1 MRMTEIIGTPKAY
14 NISSL
19 QQREEVQVKEVLVKQ
34 AQEKAEDSRGKDFQ
48 ESSPLQKFQESG
60 EKTREDMNPKEVSLT
75 FNKEESFD
83 YIGSESSLAN
93 LDVQKAISVMK
104 KDKILQEYQYFV
116 GGKPDLE
123 YDGDI
128 DGSVFPK

>member
-1 MRMTEIIGTPKAY
+1 MRMTEIIGMPKPY
-14 NISSL
+14 NISNL
-19 QQREEVQVKEVLVKQ
+19 QQREEVQVKEVPVKQ
-34 AQEKAEDSRGKDFQ
+34 AQEKAEDSRVRDFQ
-48 ESSPLQKFQESG
+48 ESSPLQKIQESG
-60 EKTREDMNPKEVSLT
+60 DKAGKDTSPKEVSLT

>member
-1 MRMTEIIGTPKAY
+1 MKMTEIIGTPMPY
-14 NISSL
+14 STQNVP
-19 QQREEVQVKEVLVKQ
+19 QRMEAPVKESQ
-34 AQEKAEDSRGKDFQ
+34 KAVNDSKEDNIQK
-48 ESSPLQKFQESG
+48 SSQLQTPTADVHQRRD
-60 EKTREDMNPKEVSLT
+60 TRITEVSLT

-128 DGSVFPK
+128 DGAVFQK

>member
-1 MRMTEIIGTPKAY
+1 MRLTEIIGTPRAY
-14 NISSL
+14 NISNL
-19 QQREEVQVKEVLVKQ
+19 QQREEIPVKEMPVKQ
-34 AQEKAEDSRGKDFQ
+34 AKEKAEDSWVNDFQ
-48 ESSPLQKFQESG
+48 ESSPLQKVQESG
-60 EKTREDMNPKEVSLT
+60 EKTREDMDPKEISLT
-75 FNKEESFD
+75 FNKEENFD

>member
-19 QQREEVQVKEVLVKQ
+19 QQREEVQVKEVPVKQ
-34 AQEKAEDSRGKDFQ
+34 AQEKEEDSRGKDFQ